1 MYEGFSTFQQT
12 PIQWCASSD
21 KIRINLK
28 LKVSDSV
35 AQQIFPLRF

>member
-21 KIRINLK
+21 QIRINLK

-35 AQQIFPLRF
+35 VETI